1 MVPQIHSRINTM
13 GINVNMQY
21 IILGTWADFHIK
33 NALPR

>member
-13 GINVNMQY
+13 GININMQS

-33 NALPR
+33 NALPG